1 MSITGATTSIALAVA
16 GLFPTS
22 QLLQGF
28 EADNVFSTD
37 AIRSAEVL
45 MGVDGI
51 LSAGFVFVEI
61 RQTFMLQADSPS
73 NSLFDIWWLTN
84 QANEDSLPATGQVN
98 LFAISQKWS
107 MVNGH
112 LTSYKPMSDTKKLL
126 QPRHFEITWGRIS
139 PAPA

>member
-1 MSITGATTSIALAVA
+1 
-16 GLFPTS
+16 
-22 QLLQGF
+22 
-28 EADNVFSTD
+28 
-37 AIRSAEVL
+37 

-51 LSAGFVFVEI
+51 LSAGFVFVEV

-73 NSLFDIWWLTN
+73 CSLFDIWWLTN

-98 LFAISQKWS
+98 LFAIGQKWS
-107 MVNGH
+107 MANGH
-112 LTSYKPMSDTKKLL
+112 LTSYKPMSDAKKLL